1 MNTLYLHIREV
12 DNVLFQPDLFDV
24 RGQMNRQTF
33 SLANLEI
40 HNVRNLEVSVFT
52 MYHRDIMN
60 VHYISIMQKNLLQNK
75 RLGAWG
81 PLQ

>member
-40 HNVRNLEVSVFT
+40 HNVRNLEVSGFT
-52 MYHRDIMN
+52 MYHRDNMYEY
-60 VHYISIMQKNLLQNK
+60 YICIMQKNLLQNK